1 MLNVFLICYGFTL
14 APNLYSVFA
23 CAFMLLFLG
32 TNNVFV
38 PIIIELAAACI
49 PVTYHFL
56 TDDYILLNMLTYFPY
71 PDESHYYQILAY
83 VVMVWLIFMI
93 TYGVQFVVSRKM
105 NYQKNLNQVWHQV
118 FRNEMR

>member
-1 MLNVFLICYGFTL
+1 MLDVFLICYGLTIS
-14 APNLYSVFA
+14 PNLYSVFA
-23 CAFMLLFLG
+23 CAFMLFFLG
-32 TNNVFV
+32 TNNIIVF
-38 PIIIELAAACI
+38 IIIELAAGCI
-49 PVTYHFL
+49 PVSYHFL

-71 PDESHYYQILAY
+71 PDESHYYQILSY

-93 TYGVQFVVSRKM
+93 TYGTQFVVSRKM